1 MRTGKALVAAAAVI
15 AALGLAA
22 CGGGPPKPS
31 VDTCATAIEAHPH
44 ANTMDPAC
52 KGLTASQLWEA
63 TTVAMAHGARG

>member
-1 MRTGKALVAAAAVI
+1 MRTGKAVAAAVVT
-15 AALGLAA
+15 ALALTA

-44 ANTMDPAC
+44 AAKLAAC
-52 KGLTASQLWEA
+52 NGLTASQLWEA